1 MTDKSI
7 EAISNYSA
15 NLHSLTLARCSVT
28 SGFFDHV
35 ARLRFL
41 HSLKLKYCD
50 KIVLKRVAE
59 EQPPNNS
66 ANPPRSLTEDGE
78 PLLFPHLT
86 VLKISGCTAIADLPF
101 LPAKSQLTETSC
113 SNTVPNLR
121 SLHLIR
127 CHLLDDFFVEH
138 RIACLLP
145 QLEDLV
151 LKELKKVSSSVEKL
165 LKIDYESRTEAELGS
180 FLNLRSLTLH
190 KLPRAG
196 SLLDVHLTS
205 SLQRL
210 DLSFLYLSHQLQFNN
225 ALPHLEDLT
234 LSMTNTD
241 DATLQNVIRNCTKL
255 RHLALSDCH
264 YVRDASISLCGM
276 SMLENFTF
284 RTQFN

>member
-1 MTDKSI
+1 M

-28 SGFFDHV
+28 SGFFDHA

-50 KIVLKRVAE
+50 KIVLKRVAA
-59 EQPPNNS
+59 EQPPNSS

-78 PLLFPHLT
+78 SLLFPHLT

-101 LPAKSQLTETSC
+101 LPTKSQLTETSC

-165 LKIDYESRTEAELGS
+165 LKLDDESRTGAELGS
-180 FLNLRSLTLH
+180 FLDHKALGLRSLTLH

-196 SLLDVHLTS
+196 SLLDVHLPS

-210 DLSFLYLSHQLQFNN
+210 DLSFLYLSHQLQFNM

-241 DATLQNVIRNCTKL
+241 DATLQDVIRNCTKL

-264 YVRDASISLCGM
+264 CVRDASISLCGM
-276 SMLENFTF
+276 SVLANFTF
-284 RTQFN
+284 